1 MTEWKQKRI
10 AEAWTLVGKGG
21 LSAKIGAA
29 FLKQHGLI

>member
-1 MTEWKQKRI
+1 MTECKQKRI
-10 AEAWTLVGKGG
+10 AEAWALVGKGG

>member
-10 AEAWTLVGKGG
+10 AEAWALVGKGA